1 MLRNHPNSMNEPTT
15 GGATEHQRK
24 RARNDTD
31 GNDNSQ
37 AESLFG
43 GSDDNSESHDGYDN
57 EAGGGPAAPTANTP
71 HQGRTISTND
81 TIHEI
86 AIPTSIRGGRL
97 DPVKEVLES
106 LPTELQQKVT
116 SLLGDVLDLFA
127 TIKQKE
133 ETRARFT
140 KSAKDPTTGE
150 TLKDGAGNERTFVPN
165 SLRGKCP
172 IKASKQSND
181 DPRMMTLLDEG
192 EKLYSAWQTTAA
204 KHCEKIAQLELTIR
218 QEEIRTKIHDL
229 AYMIASSYV
238 CINEI
243 LEGGLPNGTTLTT
256 DELADTAVYEALAKL
271 EIEHIGALWMQS
283 GRQLADDYAKYR
295 AYDVEATNTKMMEMV
310 DSEEAPDEVTLYV
323 TPVKAIITRLIPTL
337 TTKLW
342 ENELAKEKERK
353 ISAALKKLLTTK
365 AMATATRE
373 VDSAMDDVDGD
384 GPDDELMKKV
394 RAATKT
400 AVGKEVQV
408 LKRAMRKKYSG
419 DAKNQALQPEK
430 NGRENKAD
438 STSSRSASNT
448 KSRANAQGGKSK
460 SKKKNPKSS
469 SNGKGEEKT
478 KEKTKVKFKPG
489 TKKGKKTPTHQT
501 AGKSATGRGGQGG
514 RGGRGGRGGANN
526 AGRGKGA
533 GKR

>member
-1 MLRNHPNSMNEPTT
+1 
-15 GGATEHQRK
+15 
-24 RARNDTD
+24 
-31 GNDNSQ
+31 
-37 AESLFG
+37 
-43 GSDDNSESHDGYDN
+43 
-57 EAGGGPAAPTANTP
+57 
-71 HQGRTISTND
+71 
-81 TIHEI
+81 
-86 AIPTSIRGGRL
+86 
-97 DPVKEVLES
+97 
-106 LPTELQQKVT
+106 
-116 SLLGDVLDLFA
+116 
-127 TIKQKE
+127 
-133 ETRARFT
+133 
-140 KSAKDPTTGE
+140 
-150 TLKDGAGNERTFVPN
+150 
-165 SLRGKCP
+165 
-172 IKASKQSND
+172 
-181 DPRMMTLLDEG
+181 
-192 EKLYSAWQTTAA
+192 
-204 KHCEKIAQLELTIR
+204 
-218 QEEIRTKIHDL
+218 
-229 AYMIASSYV
+229 
-238 CINEI
+238 
-243 LEGGLPNGTTLTT
+243 
-256 DELADTAVYEALAKL
+256 
-271 EIEHIGALWMQS
+271 
-283 GRQLADDYAKYR
+283 
-295 AYDVEATNTKMMEMV
+295 MMEMV

-342 ENELAKEKERK
+342 DNELAKEKERK

-408 LKRAMRKKYSG
+408 LKRAMQKKYSG

-448 KSRANAQGGKSK
+448 KSRANAQGSK
-460 SKKKNPKSS
+460 SKKKNPKSA

-526 AGRGKGA
+526 AGRGRGA